1 MSRRVVLIYRV
12 DRLARDNFLAEKLWR
27 ELTAHCPV
35 VSVSEAFDD
44 SLTGTLMR
52 QILQSFAQYERAVIA
67 LRTKTGRR
75 SAVEKQGT
83 YSGGRGCMGYRP
95 VGKRGQGGKGA
106 LQVVEAEAEAVR
118 MVFDA
123 KRSGLSL
130 RKIAA
135 KLTAA
140 GYTTFAG
147 CQFDAKAVKRILD
160 REDFYRGSVLT
171 RSSVDAVGGAH
182 VPILN
187 GVHK

>member
-1 MSRRVVLIYRV
+1 
-12 DRLARDNFLAEKLWR
+12 
-27 ELTAHCPV
+27 
-35 VSVSEAFDD
+35 
-44 SLTGTLMR
+44 MR